1 MPAILVTFAAIESTR
16 HHVTGTAQ
24 QMNEQ
29 LDELRQLVARLT
41 AGWQGQAQEDYR
53 AKQAQWDTAA
63 ADLNQVLSQIGAALG
78 AAYEGYLSTE
88 NANAARWT

>member
-16 HHVTGTAQ
+16 QHVTSTAQ
-24 QMNEQ
+24 RMNQQ

-53 AKQAQWDTAA
+53 AKQAQWDAAA
-63 ADLNQVLSQIGAALG
+63 ADLNQVLGQIGVALG
-78 AAYEGYLSTE
+78 AAHEGYRNTE